1 MNKVITLGG
10 LKRDDFQKVVDGKNV
25 DLYILTNKNG
35 LEMSVTN
42 YGAKIVSLHVPDRNG
57 KLIDV
62 VLGHNNI
69 DEYLSSQEPYFGA
82 VCGRTCNRIANG
94 RFTLDGVEYQLAVNN
109 GPNNLHGG
117 LKGFNSVVWEAV
129 QTNEQTVEL
138 TYISPDGE
146 EGFPGTLTTKVTY
159 NLSDNNEL
167 SIIFEAF
174 TDKPTI
180 VNLTNHSYFN
190 LSGAGDPYI
199 GDHKLYINAPWYLP
213 TNETNIPYGNAEY
226 LQGTPLD
233 FSSCTT
239 IETHINE
246 EHEQL
251 KYGKGYDH
259 TYIIKDHD
267 INEWLLAAEVS
278 SPKTG
283 IGMVIHTTE
292 PGVQLYTGNWM
303 TGGFDGK
310 YGHRY
315 PKRSAFCLETQHF
328 PDAINKQTDN
338 SLKPNYPS
346 VILRPGEKFNS
357 KTCFK
362 FFIEK

>member
-1 MNKVITLGG
+1 MSRVITLGG
-10 LKRDDFQKVVDGKNV
+10 LKKSDFQKVVDGKNV
-25 DLYILTNKNG
+25 DLFILSNKNG

-42 YGAKIVSLHVPDRNG
+42 YGAKIVSLHVLDRNG

-69 DEYLSSQEPYFGA
+69 EEYLSSKEPYFGA

-94 RFTLDGVEYQLAVNN
+94 KFTLDGVEYQLAVNN

-117 LKGFNSVVWEAV
+117 LKGFNVVVWDAV
-129 QTNEQTVEL
+129 QIDEQTVEM

-167 SIIFEAF
+167 NIIFEAQ

-190 LSGAGDPYI
+190 LSGAGDPNI
-199 GDHKLYINAPWYLP
+199 GDHKLFINAPWYLP
-213 TNETNIPYGNAEY
+213 TDETNIPYGNAEY

-233 FSSCTT
+233 FSTGCL
-239 IETHINE
+239 IGERINE
-246 EHEQL
+246 NHIQL
-251 KYGKGYDH
+251 KYGSGYDH
-259 TYIIKDHD
+259 TYIIKDFD
-267 INEWLLAAEVS
+267 VNKWVLAAEVV

-292 PGVQLYTGNWM
+292 PGIQLYTGNWM
-303 TGGFDGK
+303 TGEFEGK
-310 YGHRY
+310 YGFRY

-328 PDAINKQTDN
+328 PDAINKQTDS
-338 SLKPNYPS
+338 SLTPNYPS
-346 VILRPGEKFNS
+346 VVLRPRETFNS
-357 KTCFK
+357 KTSFK
-362 FFIEK
+362 FFTE